1 MIGTMSE
8 TGPLGVFVGLA
19 TLDVAQYLP
28 HAPGP
33 DEKVT
38 AEVSVLSAGGPA
50 TNAALTFDAMGGRAR
65 LVTALARDGAG
76 DLVRAELRRSGV
88 ALVEVANTRSTP
100 VSAIAVA
107 TVAGTRSV
115 IGSDARGEDVP
126 PPEHAWITRV
136 LDGAAVLLLDG
147 HHPATAVAFAR
158 RAWEMGIPVVVDVG
172 RWKPVFTDLAP
183 LATHL
188 VCSAGA
194 RVPGTEDQPF
204 GADATAHELLQGG
217 AQHVVMT
224 AGAGSV
230 RLWHGAEMPSGA
242 HLIPVPPVSAVD
254 TLGAGDAFHGAYAHA
269 VARGLPAEDAVAEG
283 IRVAGIRVVTRGPR
297 AWMADLRG

>member
-1 MIGTMSE
+1 MGSAV
-8 TGPLGVFVGLA
+8 GPLGVFVGLA
-19 TLDVAQYLP
+19 TLDVAQYVP
-28 HAPGP
+28 HPPGP

-50 TNAALTFDAMGGRAR
+50 TNAAVTYQALGGRAR

-76 DLVRAELRRSGV
+76 DLVRADLRRGGV
-88 ALVEVANTRSTP
+88 ALVEVANTRTTP
-100 VSAIAVA
+100 VSAITVA
-107 TVAGTRSV
+107 TEAGTRSV

-172 RWKPVFTDLAP
+172 RWKPVFAELAP

-194 RVPGTEDQPF
+194 RVPGTEDQAF
-204 GADATAHELLQGG
+204 GADATARELLAAG
-217 AQHVVMT
+217 ARSVSMT
-224 AGAGSV
+224 AGAGNV
-230 RLWHGAEMPSGA
+230 RLWRAEEMPDAAA
-242 HLIPVPPVSAVD
+242 HLIPVPPVEAVD
-254 TLGAGDAFHGAYAHA
+254 TLGAGDAFHGAFVHTI
-269 VARGLPAEDAVAEG
+269 ARGGGAEEAIEEG
-283 IRVAGIRVVTRGPR
+283 VRVAGIRVATRGPR
-297 AWMADLRG
+297 AWLAEV